1 MENQMKDFLLIRKG
15 SQNFWNHLAADERK
29 RIMSEFTSFV
39 NDLNKEGRVRGG
51 HDVHSGI
58 GLSKGSNGIV
68 VDGPFAETKETLNG
82 YLIFK
87 AANMDDALACA
98 KRCPALGYGESLEMY
113 EMN

>member
-1 MENQMKDFLLIRKG
+1 METQMKEYLLIRKG
-15 SQNFWNHLAADERK
+15 SQKFWNDLKSEERK
-29 RIMSEFTSFV
+29 RIMNEFMTFV

-58 GLSKGSNGIV
+58 GLSNGPNGIV

-87 AANMDDALACA
+87 ATNMDDALACA